1 MLYFLFFLLSDSQT
15 TRGFDADVI
24 FIDESEFV
32 KRDLWLNTILPLHL
46 QEKTSILA
54 ATTPQDNTSYN
65 SFLISLKDP
74 ETNEH
79 IFNVVNLFEVC
90 IKCRAGDKPWQCTH
104 QPDRIS
110 GSKTR
115 KSRDITKLFYSDG
128 DGEIGG
134 RELYGVGNKNTNN
147 LLLTRLV
154 QQFRKSSVKI
164 QRRVRA
170 LYLAI
175 DPGGGG
181 PGDLGIVG
189 VAETNGEQGPRLAV
203 IFNFLFVVVGIWV
216 QFRHNHHDTAVV
228 RWFAVANNWLNCQ
241 RTTQAHQK
249 HVLAQRLSTF
259 L

>member
-1 MLYFLFFLLSDSQT
+1 LYM
-15 TRGFDADVI
+15 
-24 FIDESEFV
+24 
-32 KRDLWLNTILPLHL
+32 

-65 SFLISLKDP
+65 SFLINLKDP
-74 ETNEH
+74 ETKES

-115 KSRDITKLFYSDG
+115 KSRTLAQLFYSDG
-128 DGEIGG
+128 DAEVGG
-134 RELYGVGNKNTNN
+134 RELFGIGNKNTNN
-147 LLLTRLV
+147 LLLTRV
-154 QQFRKSSVKI
+154 IQRFRKSTCRI

-189 VAETNGEQGPRLAV
+189 LAEINGDEGPRLAV
-203 IFNFLFVVVGIWV
+203 SLFS
-216 QFRHNHHDTAVV
+216 RS
-228 RWFAVANNWLNCQ
+228 L
-241 RTTQAHQK
+241 
-249 HVLAQRLSTF
+249 
-259 L
+259 